1 MRFGGAAVC
10 NHEPKEVCGPMN
22 DPRFDAGLLDMSDAA
37 RFLDIPRA
45 TFSRWARGY
54 ARGAPLLH
62 IVEASPRQAQV
73 SFIAMAEAHVLEA
86 LRKAGVR
93 PARIRPA
100 LNRLAKEFGREYV
113 LVARNLATDGIDV
126 LWDFSRTSEGQGLM
140 EGGTG
145 QMVMRE
151 IVEDYLQYLTWAD
164 DGYPEMLE
172 LRNCQPSKVVMD
184 PYRAFGQPI
193 YVGSRARVR
202 DVANMLKAGEDPQV
216 VADEHGVSIEDV
228 RTAARVLLGHAA

>member
-1 MRFGGAAVC
+1 
-10 NHEPKEVCGPMN
+10 MN

-62 IVEASPRQAQV
+62 IVDGSPRQAQV

-145 QMVMRE
+145 QMVMGE

-172 LRNCQPSKVVMD
+172 LRSCQPSKVVMD

-193 YVGSRARVR
+193 YFGSRARVR